1 MPRRRR
7 VTDGNPST
15 VVVERVGGNVKSPF
29 LQVKSIRTVPK
40 TSPSLYTSDLF
51 KRSDEAL
58 VRLKEHAE

>member
-7 VTDGNPST
+7 ITNDNPST
-15 VVVERVGGNVKSPF
+15 VVVERVGGNVRSPF
-29 LQVKSIRTVPK
+29 LQEKSTRTAPK

-58 VRLKEHAE
+58 VRLRESR